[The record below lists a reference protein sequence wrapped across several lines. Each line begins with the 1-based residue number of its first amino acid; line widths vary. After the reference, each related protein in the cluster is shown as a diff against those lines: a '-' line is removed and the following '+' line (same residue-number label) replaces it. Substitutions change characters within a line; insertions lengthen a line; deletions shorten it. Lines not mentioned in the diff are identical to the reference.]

1 MRQGVKREGG
11 YPTIK
16 PKEEIMKQLKKDLKA
31 VTKDLKT
38 LTQKTNKM
46 IKKFEKLEK
55 SKPGKK
61 TKARVAKKR
70 VARKTTRVTAVDTVL
85 TIIKKN
91 RKGVDKA
98 TLKKKTRLKDN
109 NIRTI
114 LYRLKKQGEVKSAGR
129 GIYVK
134 A

>member
-1 MRQGVKREGG
+1 
-11 YPTIK
+11 
-16 PKEEIMKQLKKDLKA
+16 MKQLKKDLKA
-31 VTKDLKT
+31 VTKDLKI

-46 IKKFEKLEK
+46 MKKFEKLEK

-85 TIIKKN
+85 SIIKKN

-98 TLKKKTRLKDN
+98 TLKKQTRLKDN

>member
-1 MRQGVKREGG
+1 
-11 YPTIK
+11 
-16 PKEEIMKQLKKDLKA
+16 MKQLKKDLKA
-31 VTKDLKT
+31 VSKDLKT

-46 IKKFEKLEK
+46 IKQFEKLAK
-55 SKPGKK
+55 SKPAKK
-61 TKARVAKKR
+61 KKARVAKKR
-70 VARKTTRVTAVDTVL
+70 VARKTTRATAVDTVL
-85 TIIKKN
+85 SIIKKN

-98 TLKKKTRLKDN
+98 TLKKETRLKDN

-114 LYRLKKQGEVKSAGR
+114 LYRLKKQGKVKSAGR